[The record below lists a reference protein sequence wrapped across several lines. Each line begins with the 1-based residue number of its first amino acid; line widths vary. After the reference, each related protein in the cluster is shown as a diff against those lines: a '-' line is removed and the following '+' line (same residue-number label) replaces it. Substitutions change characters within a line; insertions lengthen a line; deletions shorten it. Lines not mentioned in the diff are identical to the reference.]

1 MAAASIRD
9 QILKETYTFI
19 DKRVSELLGDVLSEA
34 ALAAYSKSLKA
45 GLRPDLDARII
56 EQFSQ
61 QPVVLA
67 TTIDKA
73 KADFIAQVDK
83 ARAEFAANANKAQT
97 EFAAKADKTKTELE
111 MLRTFINTPL
121 PLGWRD
127 YPIEARREFWA
138 GDHSTGVVKRNKIC
152 GLEVWMELFNNSRS
166 TYAKSEA
173 RRINKMLAACCPGW
187 ELRSSIRY
195 GDLYGFQ
202 RGFINVSLEGD

>member
-34 ALAAYSKSLKA
+34 AIAAYSKSLKA

-61 QPVVLA
+61 QPIVLA

-73 KADFIAQVDK
+73 KADFAAQVDK
-83 ARAEFAANANKAQT
+83 ARAEFDVNANKAQT

-111 MLRTFINTPL
+111 MLRAFINTPL

-127 YPIEARREFWA
+127 YL
-138 GDHSTGVVKRNKIC
+138 N
-152 GLEVWMELFNNSRS
+152 
-166 TYAKSEA
+166 
-173 RRINKMLAACCPGW
+173 
-187 ELRSSIRY
+187 
-195 GDLYGFQ
+195 DL
-202 RGFINVSLEGD
+202 

>member
-61 QPVVLA
+61 QPIVLA

-73 KADFIAQVDK
+73 KADFAAQVDK

-97 EFAAKADKTKTELE
+97 EFATKADKTKTELE
-111 MLRTFINTPL
+111 MLRSFINMIVT
-121 PLGWRD
+121 
-127 YPIEARREFWA
+127 
-138 GDHSTGVVKRNKIC
+138 TQ
-152 GLEVWMELFNNSRS
+152 
-166 TYAKSEA
+166 T
-173 RRINKMLAACCPGW
+173 
-187 ELRSSIRY
+187 
-195 GDLYGFQ
+195 
-202 RGFINVSLEGD
+202 